1 MQRVGMTHPLGWN
14 LDSGHQVESRVMSD
28 SIVDP
33 DKFVTV
39 GKFLEPA
46 NAQMAKGM
54 LESAGI
60 ECFLQGENANSLLAL
75 AFRAR
80 LLVHKRDEEAARQL
94 LGSAGDEL
102 TEEEQRALEAGDDT
116 F

>member
-1 MQRVGMTHPLGWN
+1 MT
-14 LDSGHQVESRVMSD
+14 
-28 SIVDP
+28 DP

-39 GKFLEPA
+39 GKFLEPS
-46 NAQMAKGM
+46 NAQMAKGA

-80 LLVHKRDEEAARQL
+80 LLVHQRDEATAREI
-94 LGSAGDEL
+94 LGGDGDEL
-102 TEEEQRALEAGDDT
+102 TPTEMADDE
-116 F
+116 